1 MKGGY
6 MRNVI
11 IIIAILFLIGC
22 KGKEEK
28 TVYSTPKGKVEVSES
43 EDGKIKEMKVT
54 SKEGTAVFKST
65 EGVVPENIGVPLY
78 PGATA
83 KEGGTFSISG
93 EQEGKSGGFSLTY
106 LFTEDDIERVIAY
119 YKKELSGLN
128 PGYYE
133 MTTPNGKNATFVIGE
148 ETPEKTTVVL
158 SQRSGDKGTNIQITK
173 VREEE

>member
-1 MKGGY
+1 
-6 MRNVI
+6 MRYI
-11 IIIAILFLIGC
+11 TIIAIAIAMVFISC

-28 TVYSTPKGKVEVSES
+28 AIYSTPKGKVEVSES
-43 EDGKIKEMKVT
+43 EEGRVKEMKIT
-54 SKEGTAVFKST
+54 SEEGTAVFKST
-65 EGVVPENIGVPLY
+65 EGVIPEDIGVPLY

-106 LFTEDDIERVIAY
+106 LFTEDNIDKVIAY
-119 YKKELSGLN
+119 YKKELSNLN

-148 ETPEKTTVVL
+148 DTSEKTTIVL